1 MVHAWQLLVVFK
13 NDPVEQLKHFV
24 DVVMQV
30 IQFEL
35 QVLQTFVLFK
45 NDPIEQLEQF
55 VEGE

>member
-1 MVHAWQLLVVFK
+1 
-13 NDPVEQLKHFV
+13 
-24 DVVMQV
+24 V